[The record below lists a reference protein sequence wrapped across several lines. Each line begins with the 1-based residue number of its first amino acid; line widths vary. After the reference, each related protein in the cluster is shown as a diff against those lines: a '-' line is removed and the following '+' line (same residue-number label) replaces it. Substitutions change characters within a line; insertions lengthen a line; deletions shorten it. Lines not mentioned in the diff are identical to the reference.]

1 MEREIHMGNK
11 TRRLAAVLLAVLLL
25 LGLNACGTASDLSS
39 EETSGGIKGAGI
51 KEPETEAPNGED
63 SGAEHPGKENFGKGN
78 FGTTDPEPTD
88 EGQPLTTE
96 GQAALERLW
105 SLMEDQPKAPL
116 AAACL
121 GEPTW
126 RDPDSLK
133 EYFREHFSYM
143 VEELPFL
150 LEIPEDRIL
159 GEGELLYCVV
169 PRDGNTSLA
178 VNRVS
183 WKSSGSGNWSRPE
196 SQVEEVL
203 YRSENAQPLLVFV
216 DYDFMDEN
224 DRRWPDIQISAVAGN
239 GGAVVWYP
247 DCYPETFIINAP
259 IDEDYDPLILEL
271 ENLTGSGPDNQ
282 ANGGDGWTAPTEIEL
297 DNTYWYG
304 SGDWYMMLWAD
315 KYSDLYYDK
324 RVDIFQTG
332 GAQYSGVWE
341 MDGECLYLQVVD
353 SVGNVTEGRY
363 PVTISPSGKDLY
375 ICEDPKSGVRP
386 VFFGEEDKAVMYLTL
401 VDN

>member
-183 WKSSGSGNWSRPE
+183 WKSSGSGNRSRPE

-282 ANGGDGWTAPTEIEL
+282 ANGGDGWTAPTEMEL
-297 DNTYWYG
+297 ANTYWYG
-304 SGDWYMMLWAD
+304 SGDWYMMLSVGPRLFREVHHTAEPA
-315 KYSDLYYDK
+315 KQ
-324 RVDIFQTG
+324 RVVERRNRRLPDCVG
-332 GAQYSGVWE
+332 GERRQLQLLRLPGDRQRQCGDSRDPQLSRH
-341 MDGECLYLQVVD
+341 DGE
-353 SVGNVTEGRY
+353 GH
-363 PVTISPSGKDLY
+363 
-375 ICEDPKSGVRP
+375 GVRLP
-386 VFFGEEDKAVMYLTL
+386 AVGGIQQRPRPDRSGRL
-401 VDN
+401 

>member
-133 EYFREHFSYM
+133 EYFREHYSYM

-159 GEGELLYCVV
+159 GEGELLY
-169 PRDGNTSLA
+169 
-178 VNRVS
+178 
-183 WKSSGSGNWSRPE
+183 
-196 SQVEEVL
+196 
-203 YRSENAQPLLVFV
+203 
-216 DYDFMDEN
+216 
-224 DRRWPDIQISAVAGN
+224 
-239 GGAVVWYP
+239 
-247 DCYPETFIINAP
+247 
-259 IDEDYDPLILEL
+259 
-271 ENLTGSGPDNQ
+271 
-282 ANGGDGWTAPTEIEL
+282 
-297 DNTYWYG
+297 
-304 SGDWYMMLWAD
+304 
-315 KYSDLYYDK
+315 
-324 RVDIFQTG
+324 
-332 GAQYSGVWE
+332 
-341 MDGECLYLQVVD
+341 
-353 SVGNVTEGRY
+353 
-363 PVTISPSGKDLY
+363 
-375 ICEDPKSGVRP
+375 
-386 VFFGEEDKAVMYLTL
+386 
-401 VDN
+401 